1 MIQLT
6 VVLEKIADEYLFIFS
21 HFSASFWPLFRVFC
35 ELTVIYICY
44 REKAKSSRRTKSD
57 KEVCNELREFMS
69 VIGLPENRVPTL
81 KELSEHGRFVG
92 SFLFSVMVG
101 SLPLIP

>member
-1 MIQLT
+1 M
-6 VVLEKIADEYLFIFS
+6 
-21 HFSASFWPLFRVFC
+21 
-35 ELTVIYICY
+35 VIYICY
-44 REKAKSSRRTKSD
+44 REKAKSYKRTKSD

-101 SLPLIP
+101 FLPLIPLVVRSQFCFLCHNFELNILIGDCL